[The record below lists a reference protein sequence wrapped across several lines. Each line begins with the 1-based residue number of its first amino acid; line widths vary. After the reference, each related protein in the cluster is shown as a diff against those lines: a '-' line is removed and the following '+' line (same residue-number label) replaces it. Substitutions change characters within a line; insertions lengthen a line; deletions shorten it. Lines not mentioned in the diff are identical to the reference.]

1 MAKVLA
7 TYGVLG
13 QTLREKLGMIARC
26 LIAALAA
33 VICTCAMVQRV
44 ADAQV
49 ADAAMGTVLAKI
61 GNKTVARS

>member
-1 MAKVLA
+1 MLA

-49 ADAAMGTVLAKI
+49 EDAAMGTVLAKI